1 MKDIF
6 ASSDGGKFV
15 DIVFEPV
22 EIVTNIDPK
31 TPKSVTVK
39 QLKSIS
45 DEYKLLQS
53 LKKLYLTEDFRH
65 PLGYGINRKNFN
77 ADTILEAL
85 SYYNTITQ
93 TTSNAEKIS
102 EIVSI
107 TQSGLSQYEVII
119 RTVAGTLLSLQAG
132 V

>member
-6 ASSDGGKFV
+6 VASHGGKFV
-15 DIVFEPV
+15 DIVFEPY

-31 TPKSVTVK
+31 NPKSVTVK
-39 QLKSIS
+39 RLKSVS

-53 LKKLYLTEDFRH
+53 LKKLYLTENFRH
-65 PLGYGINRKNFN
+65 PLLYGINRKNFN
-77 ADTILEAL
+77 VDTILEAL
-85 SYYNTITQ
+85 SYSNTVTQ
-93 TTSNAEKIS
+93 TTSNSEKIS

-107 TQSGLSQYEVII
+107 TKSGPSQYEVII